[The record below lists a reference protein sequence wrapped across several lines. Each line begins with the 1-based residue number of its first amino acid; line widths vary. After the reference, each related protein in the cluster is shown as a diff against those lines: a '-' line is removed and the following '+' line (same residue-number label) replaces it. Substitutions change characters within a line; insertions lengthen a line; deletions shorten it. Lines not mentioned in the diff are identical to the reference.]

1 MYQVPSNYEEIK
13 KSIEEHG
20 IIEPLIVD
28 RATNVLISGNLRL
41 QIALELGMKTVPVIY
56 KDVEKSELDIK
67 SNVTNQQRVKSYTEI
82 LKEIEFFEQHYKIKK
97 GQRTDLNPELK
108 ELKEKR
114 DAFLNTYSRTTR
126 EKVKAI
132 ASLAAEILGRTL
144 TTIGNLQIFGQR

>member
-1 MYQVPSNYEEIK
+1 MAPKDIITQVNPSTLTPNQTKLDMYQVPSNYEEIK

-67 SNVTNQQRVKSYTEI
+67 SIVTNQQRVKSYTEI
-82 LKEIEFFEQHYKIKK
+82 LKEIEFFEQH
-97 GQRTDLNPELK
+97 
-108 ELKEKR
+108 
-114 DAFLNTYSRTTR
+114 
-126 EKVKAI
+126 
-132 ASLAAEILGRTL
+132 
-144 TTIGNLQIFGQR
+144 